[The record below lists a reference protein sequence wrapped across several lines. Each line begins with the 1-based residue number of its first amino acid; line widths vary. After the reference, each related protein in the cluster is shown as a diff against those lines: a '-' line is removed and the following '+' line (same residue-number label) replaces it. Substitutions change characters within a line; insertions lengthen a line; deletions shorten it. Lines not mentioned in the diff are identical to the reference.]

1 MSKNPKAANQQSA
14 QKKTES
20 CTHQHGAT
28 SSNQNGMNSSNQNG
42 MNSSNCR

>member
-1 MSKNPKAANQQSA
+1 MTKNPKAANQQSE

-20 CTHQHGAT
+20 CNHQHGAT
-28 SSNQNGMNSSNQNG
+28 SSTQNG

>member
-14 QKKTES
+14 QKKAES
-20 CTHQHGAT
+20 CT
-28 SSNQNGMNSSNQNG
+28 NQNGMSSSNQNG